1 MEMTAHRMGALIG
14 QALDEDCVT
23 QAEFARAVGVSP
35 KHLNQ
40 VITGKAIASAGQL
53 EYWAYVLERTW
64 TVGLASR
71 DEVSS

>member
-1 MEMTAHRMGALIG
+1 MEMTFYRMGALIG
-14 QALDEDCVT
+14 EALDEDRIT

-53 EYWAYVLERTW
+53 EYWAYALERSW
-64 TVGLASR
+64 TVGLVSREVAS
-71 DEVSS
+71 

>member
-1 MEMTAHRMGALIG
+1 MMATPAHRMGALIG
-14 QALDEDCVT
+14 QALEDDCIT

-53 EYWAYVLERTW
+53 EYWAYALERTW
-64 TVGLASR
+64 TVGLVSREVAS
-71 DEVSS
+71 